1 MDGRPN
7 RRKKL
12 RFKSKS
18 SESKLK
24 KEREYARLFLFYH
37 STLIPVYPHWKKAK
51 LVWFKISISF
61 ILLLLLLLL
70 LSLLWLVTVI
80 YPTIMNFLES

>member
-1 MDGRPN
+1 MWTVAVER
-7 RRKKL
+7 KL

-37 STLIPVYPHWKKAK
+37 STLIPVYPHWKKTK

-61 ILLLLLLLL
+61 HSVVVVIAFVVVVINSN
-70 LSLLWLVTVI
+70 LSHDHEF
-80 YPTIMNFLES
+80 P

>member
-1 MDGRPN
+1 MWTVAVE
-7 RRKKL
+7 KKL

-61 ILLLLLLLL
+61 HSVVVVVVVVAFVVVVSNSN
-70 LSLLWLVTVI
+70 LSQDHEF
-80 YPTIMNFLES
+80 P

>member
-61 ILLLLLLLL
+61 HSVVVVVVVVAFVVVVSNSN
-70 LSLLWLVTVI
+70 LSQDHEF
-80 YPTIMNFLES
+80 P